1 MQILVSKDGVI
12 RSWFVALEIQT
23 RLTVL
28 TSGSRNSEFYSMMP
42 SNCKRGKNQKRT
54 PQSKLLVCTC
64 KLFWFLDI
72 RVYVYVLHC
81 IWILTCT
88 KQIMY
93 KSLLILQK
101 GPRFGTDKVKK
112 GGSYM
117 CHKVRQ
123 IICTIV
129 HMKHAEHTFISTIF
143 ISILPSP

>member
-1 MQILVSKDGVI
+1 M
-12 RSWFVALEIQT
+12 ALEIKT
-23 RLTVL
+23 RLTAL
-28 TSGSRNSEFYSMMP
+28 TSGSRISEFHSVMP

-72 RVYVYVLHC
+72 HIYVYVLHC

-123 IICTIV
+123 NIYYSRHETRSAYF
-129 HMKHAEHTFISTIF
+129 HLHNFYFNFT
-143 ISILPSP
+143 ISIITCSCKKKK

>member
-1 MQILVSKDGVI
+1 M
-12 RSWFVALEIQT
+12 ALEIKT
-23 RLTVL
+23 RLTAL
-28 TSGSRNSEFYSMMP
+28 TSGSRISEFHSVMP

-64 KLFWFLDI
+64 KLFWFLDTCI
-72 RVYVYVLHC
+72 CVRA
-81 IWILTCT
+81 IWILTCN

-123 IICTIV
+123 IIFTIV
-129 HMKHAEHTFISTIF
+129 DMKHAQHTFISTIF